1 MASYKD
7 TAPLQFSPYVSTIPV
22 EAMAK
27 VGMYRQKRYDEG
39 VQKIQESIDNVAGLD
54 IVRPEDKKYLQS
66 KLNQLGSQLSMVAG
80 GDFSNFALVNSVN
93 GMTNQIAKDPRILKD
108 VSSSVA
114 YKKAL
119 ETRTKLIE
127 QGKGSAS
134 NDMLFNEQVNAW
146 MNGGENAS
154 FNSTY
159 RPYSDYEAKKRE
171 IIKTL
176 TAEKIGQ
183 PVIYGPNGKLLSAMT
198 YTEVEEL
205 SPQKILTALKQ
216 GLSPDEYEQLQ
227 IDGRYKYSNVS
238 EEQFASDV
246 NSRFT
251 SAYSELSKDRANL
264 MRQMEMLKDVNK
276 KEAYNIEINKISN
289 EMSNL
294 KQQYETTSE
303 SFLKGDVESAK
314 ARLYTND
321 WFNDSAN
328 VYKYKNVKQEYST
341 NPALADQRRLEEMNR
356 ADARAK
362 AALDQQ
368 WNIKMYELDLK
379 REEKR
384 LEEGKI
390 SQEEFS
396 KRKEELERIT
406 VTRAGTG
413 DDEPPKP
420 DEVIETVKK
429 ERNALKANSE
439 ALKSTIVQM
448 VDSQF
453 DEGTND
459 EKFNSAIKAYNDNS
473 TLIKDQVKIKIA
485 EYLQNE
491 RLLNNKNNSIN
502 LATDYANNVVE
513 RTDYNSE
520 IISDLRDEGYTDN
533 DVITLYPKGYSYE
546 GRGKQGEEY
555 QPIGEG
561 YNYTVDEIVNSY
573 VEFENSNVSIDKHRA
588 DDLDNLDAISKYT
601 KKPIFTPKEK
611 EEILKLTKGGRPE
624 LLNLYKLYKKGEM
637 GKSPFAPES
646 KKLSQ
651 LNSSIKR
658 KINKINK
665 EKEKEDKE
673 YNEAFV
679 NKLKESYI
687 VDEPINITIP
697 TDKAGEPEA
706 LRTKL
711 LVLEN
716 ENRLDK
722 TVIDIGDDSVD
733 ASSIMNAES
742 AYLRR
747 AMDGNYKLF
756 YATKNGKLKS
766 LDITMQQAIEN
777 FPDQVSV
784 PNQYNEFDALFTPMM
799 LQNKNPIITREI
811 PQEDKDGNVLESLIV
826 KTQAPLTYYTTATDG
841 KFNTTPENAA
851 LKQYDFPS
859 VSSFEVTGNIVSL
872 VKPTDADNQEVFSL
886 QINVKDPITG
896 EYILKNSEITPSTN
910 KATVINSK
918 NQLTDEVI
926 IGYIESQKREVQR
939 REEELERI
947 RKYMNLTQQ

>member
-7 TAPLQFSPYVSTIPV
+7 SPNLKFSPYVQTLPV

-27 VGMYRQKRYDEG
+27 VGMYKQERYDQG
-39 VQKIQESIDNVAGLD
+39 VQKIQQSIDNIAGLD
-54 IVRPEDKKYLQS
+54 IVRPEDKQYLQS

-80 GDFSNFALVNSVN
+80 GDFSNFSLVNSVN
-93 GMTNQIAKDPRILKD
+93 GMTNQIAKDPRVMKD
-108 VSSSVA
+108 VASSSA
-114 YKKAL
+114 YRKAL
-119 ETRTKLIE
+119 ESQQKIKAE
-127 QGKGSAS
+127 GKGSAS

-146 MNGGENAS
+146 MNGGKDAS

-176 TAEKIGQ
+176 TAEKVGQ
-183 PVIYGPNGKLLSAMT
+183 PVIYGPDGKLLSAMT

-216 GLSPDEYEQLQ
+216 GLSPDEYQQLQ

-238 EEQFASDV
+238 EEQFVSDV

-341 NPALADQRRLEEMNR
+341 NPALADQRKVEAMNR

-368 WNIKMYELDLK
+368 WNIKMYELELK
-379 REEKR
+379 RAEKR

-390 SQEEFS
+390 SQEEY
-396 KRKEELERIT
+396 KKEKEELERIT

-420 DEVIETVKK
+420 DKVIDTVKK
-429 ERNALKANSE
+429 ERDTLKDKSE
-439 ALKSTIVQM
+439 TLKSTIVDM

-453 DEGTND
+453 DEGTDD
-459 EKFNSAIKAYNDNS
+459 EKFNSALKAYNDNS
-473 TLIKDQVKIKIA
+473 TLLKDQVKITIA

-502 LATDYANNVVE
+502 LAADYANNVAK
-513 RTDYNSE
+513 RTDYQRRVLDNLGYE
-520 IISDLRDEGYTDN
+520 GNEKIIFPEDYEYNKLTKKYD
-533 DVITLYPKGYSYE
+533 IPKGEMYE
-546 GRGKQGEEY
+546 YTPEE
-555 QPIGEG
+555 IT
-561 YNYTVDEIVNSY
+561 NKFI
-573 VEFENSNVSIDKHRA
+573 EFENSNLIRNNTIGKYKTIYDSERLKPKQKKEILELTSGGDYKEMLLLNWYRRTKMSNVKYRPLY
-588 DDLDNLDAISKYT
+588 DDVIL
-601 KKPIFTPKEK
+601 PIKRQVRKVAELKK
-611 EEILKLTKGGRPE
+611 EEDE
-624 LLNLYKLYKKGEM
+624 
-637 GKSPFAPES
+637 
-646 KKLSQ
+646 
-651 LNSSIKR
+651 
-658 KINKINK
+658 
-665 EKEKEDKE
+665 E
-673 YNEAFV
+673 YNKVFV

-697 TDKAGEPEA
+697 TDKPGESEA
-706 LRTKL
+706 FQTKL
-711 LVLEN
+711 LVLTN
-716 ENRLDK
+716 ERRMEDN
-722 TVIDIGDDSVD
+722 VIDIGDKAVD
-733 ASSIMNAES
+733 ASPAMNATS
-742 AYLRR
+742 GYLRR

-756 YATKNGKLKS
+756 YAGKDGEFRS
-766 LDITMQQAIEN
+766 IDITMDEAISN

-784 PNQYNEFDALFTPMM
+784 PNQYNEFDRLFTPMM

-811 PQEDKDGNVLESLIV
+811 PQEDEDGYVLDPLIV
-826 KTQAPLTYYTTATDG
+826 KTQAPLKYYTTATDG
-841 KFNTTPENAA
+841 KFNTTPENAT
-851 LKQYDFPS
+851 LKQYDFPN
-859 VSSFEVTGNIVSL
+859 VTNFEVTGNIVSL
-872 VKPTDADNQEVFSL
+872 VKPTDAGNQEVFSL

-896 EYILKNSEITPSTN
+896 EYILKNSEIIPSTN
-910 KATVINSK
+910 KATLINSK
-918 NQLTDEVI
+918 NQLTDDVI
-926 IGYIESQKREVQR
+926 IGYIQSQKKEEEI

-947 RKYMNLTQQ
+947 RKFRNRPQQ